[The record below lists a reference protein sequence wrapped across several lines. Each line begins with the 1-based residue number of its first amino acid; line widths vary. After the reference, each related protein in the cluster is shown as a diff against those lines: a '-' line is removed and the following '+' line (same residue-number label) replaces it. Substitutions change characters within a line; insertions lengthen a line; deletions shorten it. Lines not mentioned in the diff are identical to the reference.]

1 MLPDISYI
9 ERKPMLKISSSSPT
23 RLILK
28 DQRRIATLFA
38 LLFTLISTGALLIF
52 ISQIASIIESRY
64 ERDGMLWV
72 MVTLIFFLLIGSLVV
87 IGAIAT
93 RHLIY
98 GVHCDFDRTAE
109 TLTIRRIG
117 ILRPIET
124 QYSIYA
130 LSHLE
135 TVQNHEIGMYG
146 VFLVLKN
153 GDKIPL
159 ASYYTVDEA
168 DMKSVINEIR
178 TFLRG

>member
-1 MLPDISYI
+1 
-9 ERKPMLKISSSSPT
+9 MLKISSSSPT

-28 DQRRIATLFA
+28 DQRRWATLFA
-38 LLFTLISTGALLIF
+38 LIFTLISTGALLIF
-52 ISQIASIIESRY
+52 ISQIASIIASRY

-72 MVTLIFFLLIGSLVV
+72 MVMLIFFLLIGSLVL

-93 RHLIY
+93 RHLSY
-98 GVHCDFDRTAE
+98 GVHCDFDRTHE

-117 ILRPIET
+117 IVRPIQT
-124 QYSIYA
+124 HYSIYA
-130 LSHLE
+130 LSHIE
-135 TVQNHEIGMYG
+135 TVQNHEISMYG
-146 VFLVLKN
+146 VYLVLKN

-168 DMKSVINEIR
+168 EMKSVINEIR